1 MPLESLEVANGVL
14 MLILNVIS
22 LSVGIKI
29 FSKYFKLKQRVFFF
43 VGLAWI
49 FISCP
54 WYPGGISF
62 IMVLISGQYLDANIY
77 MILGNVLIPIA
88 LVCWMV
94 AFTDLVYKS
103 KQKLIITA
111 FIIYGAVFYVIFFY
125 LLGIDPL
132 LIGEVKG
139 IDVKYNTFVVIYSIS
154 VLFIVIITGILFTRE
169 SLKSEDPEIRL
180 KGKFLLLAFILFV
193 IGASL
198 DAMLTLNII
207 TLILFRGFEI
217 SSAIAFYFGFIL
229 PERIKKFLIKEA

>member
-1 MPLESLEVANGVL
+1 MPLDYLEIANGVL
-14 MLILNVIS
+14 ILILNFIS

-29 FSKYFKLKQRVFFF
+29 FSKYFTLKQRAFFF

-62 IMVLISGQYLDANIY
+62 IMLLISGKYLDAKVY
-77 MILGNVLIPIA
+77 MIIGNIFIPIA
-88 LVCWMV
+88 LICWII
-94 AFTDLVYKS
+94 AFTDLLNKS
-103 KQKLIITA
+103 KQKLIILA
-111 FIIYGAVFYVIFFY
+111 FIVYGIIFYAIFFY
-125 LLGIDPL
+125 LLSKDPL

-139 IDVKYNTFVVIYSIS
+139 IDVKYNIFIVIYSLS
-154 VLFIVIITGILFTRE
+154 VLLIVIITGILFTRE
-169 SLKSEDPEIRL
+169 SLKSENPEIRL

-198 DAMLTLNII
+198 DALLTLNII
-207 TLILFRGFEI
+207 TLILFRVLEI

-229 PERIKKFLIKEA
+229 PEKVKNFLIKS